1 MKTKRIKRFGKWL
14 AILILANMVFAA
26 VFYLTQIY
34 ETKNMIENERIR
46 MNNLYGVNQDITGT
60 GYDRNLGTVCDNG
73 TFVGKEENGVL
84 SCKGIPYA
92 EQPVGDLRWKP
103 PVDARAQDGVYE
115 AYYFG
120 KSGIQTEAES
130 ERASFY
136 PKGEDCL
143 TLNVWSSREADASD
157 AKRAVMVFFAQFG
170 GDPHNVTIFGES
182 AGASSVSLLP
192 LVKEAKG
199 LFRRAIAESGSV
211 AFTYSREECR
221 TLTRKLLEVCIG

>member
-1 MKTKRIKRFGKWL
+1 
-14 AILILANMVFAA
+14 MVFAA

-136 PKGEDCL
+136 PKGEDIIPQKNNIIVKENKTMKDLLKIEGMMCPHCEARVKNAL
-143 TLNVWSSREADASD
+143 EALPEVDSALVSHESGTAEVTLNAGIPHEALA
-157 AKRAVMVFFAQFG
+157 AAVTAQG
-170 GDPHNVTIFGES
+170 
-182 AGASSVSLLP
+182 
-192 LVKEAKG
+192 
-199 LFRRAIAESGSV
+199 
-211 AFTYSREECR
+211 Y
-221 TLTRKLLEVCIG
+221 EVIE

>member
-1 MKTKRIKRFGKWL
+1 MISGISRENKKEKRFGKWL
-14 AILILANMVFAA
+14 AILILANMIFAA

-73 TFVGKEENGVL
+73 TFVGKEKNGVL

-92 EQPVGDLRWKP
+92 EQPVGDLRWQP

-136 PKGEDCL
+136 PQGEDCL
-143 TLNVWSSREADASD
+143 TLNVWSSRDADASD
-157 AKRAVMVFFAQFG
+157 
-170 GDPHNVTIFGES
+170 
-182 AGASSVSLLP
+182 
-192 LVKEAKG
+192 AKG